1 MADMPDPAHILAIAP
16 NWLGDAVMCTP
27 ALRAIK
33 RRFPQ
38 STLAVAGQPAICAL
52 LDGQPWVDRLHPLP
66 SLRGLFSLLS
76 ASWTVNEDAQD
87 LAVVFPHSFRA
98 ALLARIDELTRA
110 LGEAVA
116 EIENL
121 SEELDYLREV
131 ASND

>member
-1 MADMPDPAHILAIAP
+1 MTTTDQERAAYMA
-16 NWLGDAVMCTP
+16 GDT
-27 ALRAIK
+27 
-33 RRFPQ
+33 
-38 STLAVAGQPAICAL
+38 
-52 LDGQPWVDRLHPLP
+52 
-66 SLRGLFSLLS
+66 
-76 ASWTVNEDAQD
+76 E
-87 LAVVFPHSFRA
+87 RA